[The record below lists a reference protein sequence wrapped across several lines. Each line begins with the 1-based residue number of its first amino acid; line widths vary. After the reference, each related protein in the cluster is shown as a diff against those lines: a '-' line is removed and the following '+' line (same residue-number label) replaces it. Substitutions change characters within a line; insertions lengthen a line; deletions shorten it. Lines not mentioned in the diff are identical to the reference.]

1 MSLIGREGDKNQ
13 VRDVRVVSNEWGDLS
28 VCAGHGNAPI
38 DPAGEIRDAIL
49 EVMMG
54 NLHNVW
60 DVGIA

>member
-1 MSLIGREGDKNQ
+1 M
-13 VRDVRVVSNEWGDLS
+13 RDVRIVSDKWGDLS
-28 VCAGHGNAPI
+28 VCAGHRDGPI

-60 DVGIA
+60 DVGTA